1 MNSTSSSLPGTSVD
15 GDVGRI
21 EVRNLGVVFE
31 GLKGRTQ
38 ALAETTVTFEAGSFN
53 ALVGPTGCGKSTFL
67 NVIAGFVAPTS
78 GSVEVDG
85 VETLRPG
92 PDRGVVFQ
100 QYALM
105 PWLTARGNVEFA
117 LKRFRLPRD
126 ERRRRGDEEL
136 ERVGLGHA
144 SSHYPAELS
153 GGMQQRVGLARTLAG
168 EPKVLLMDEPFGALD
183 AQTRLTM
190 QQLLLD
196 LWETNKIT
204 VVFVT
209 HDVDE
214 ALVLSD
220 EVYVMAASPGR
231 ITRVVDVGTPR
242 PRSVEDFGGEH
253 VRLRKEIL
261 QLLRH

>member
-1 MNSTSSSLPGTSVD
+1 MRDL
-15 GDVGRI
+15 
-21 EVRNLGVVFE
+21 EVVFE
-31 GLKGRTQ
+31 GLKGVTR

-85 VETLRPG
+85 VPTLKPG

-117 LKRFRLPRD
+117 LKRFGLPRD
-126 ERRRRGDEEL
+126 ERRRRAVAHL

-144 SSHYPAELS
+144 ISHYPAELS

-196 LWETNKIT
+196 LWEANKVT

-220 EVYVMAASPGR
+220 AVYVMAARPGQ
-231 ITRVVDVGTPR
+231 IVRVIDVHTPR
-242 PRSVEDFGGEH
+242 PRSVEDFGDEH
-253 VRLRKEIL
+253 IRLRKEIL
-261 QLLRH
+261 HQLRH